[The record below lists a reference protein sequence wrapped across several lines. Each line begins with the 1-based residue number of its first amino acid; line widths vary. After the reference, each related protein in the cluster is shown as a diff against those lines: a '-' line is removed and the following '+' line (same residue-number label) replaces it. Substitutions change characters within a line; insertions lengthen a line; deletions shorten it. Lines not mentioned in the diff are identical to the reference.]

1 MSLPGELSSAVR
13 RISSALVGLPRDM
26 KVLDK
31 CAKRK
36 AGRGGTS
43 VHSTANA
50 LSTIYPVVHTYRA
63 FHNEHRPH
71 QGIGNRVP
79 RAVRTGEAAP
89 EVLSGPI
96 STVHCEES
104 LGGLLK
110 SYRRAAA

>member
-1 MSLPGELSSAVR
+1 MSLPGELSSTVR

-36 AGRGGTS
+36 AGRGRTS

-79 RAVRTGEAAP
+79 KAARMNEPAADPVRGAI
-89 EVLSGPI
+89 GP
-96 STVHCEES
+96 VHCEES

-110 SYRRAAA
+110 SYRRAA